1 MSLPPVTLE
10 FSQGTL
16 LLKGTDEQLSDVAG
30 MIVYDKRVNL
40 YRASAYKYAAIVLK
54 LREKHINF
62 TDNAKDFVPCELKF
76 SSALNP
82 RKHQSE
88 ALRCWK
94 ESSGR
99 AIIVMPTGSGKTY
112 LAAMVLH
119 YLRRPALIV
128 VPTIDLMQ
136 QWAGVLERLFGCRVG
151 MLGGGV
157 KEVDLLTV
165 TTYDSAVLNMEF
177 IGNRFGLVIFDECHH
192 LPGAVNRTAA
202 SMCMAPYR
210 LGLTATPEC
219 DEECLSV
226 LKELIGPVAFQIHI
240 DELEGSV
247 LAPYLTRRVEV
258 KLDSQE
264 LSEYE
269 RNRNIYT
276 DFIRRNNIT
285 FSRKNDWA
293 RFLGL
298 CVREPGGRVVL
309 DAYLNQRRLARA
321 SKSKFI
327 KVWELLRRHR
337 NERVIIFTADNQ
349 TAYELGQQFFL
360 PVLTHHTKANERKE
374 FLDKFRSGEYPILIT
389 SKVLNEGVDVP
400 EAGIGIVFS
409 GSGSIREHVQR
420 LGRILRAGDGKKAI
434 LYELVSEGT
443 SEVYVSQRRREHR
456 AYQRRTH
463 TNRGRIDAN

>member
-16 LLKGTDEQLSDVAG
+16 LLQGTDEQLSDVAG

-40 YRASAYKYAAIVLK
+40 YRASAYRYAAIVLK

-62 TDNAKDFVPCELKF
+62 TDHAKAFVPFELKF

-119 YLRRPALIV
+119 YLKRPALIV

-177 IGNRFGLVIFDECHH
+177 IGNCFGLVIFDECHH

-219 DEECLSV
+219 DEESLSV
-226 LKELIGPVAFQIHI
+226 LTELIGPVAFQIHI

-258 KLDSQE
+258 KLDSRE
-264 LSEYE
+264 FAEYE
-269 RNRNIYT
+269 LNRSIYT
-276 DFIRRNNIT
+276 DFVRRNNIT

-298 CVREPGGRVVL
+298 CVREPDGRVVL

-463 TNRGRIDAN
+463 TNRGISDAN